1 MHTHAGTLIV
11 TGGSSVKNGYWN
23 AIDFPEEN
31 KQGFWTKRLRDISRI
46 TADYLLATGQAG
58 KGFGYFRFKNF
69 LVIQS
74 RINPASPPQK
84 HIFFSSL
91 VKLLVDYPD
100 ENFVIKTPFDRETSI
115 EIRRLVMQVIDNCQP
130 KNADSGD
137 NGKPLP
143 VKASADI
150 KRLQFVQ

>member
-1 MHTHAGTLIV
+1 MHTYAGTLIV

-31 KQGFWTKRLRDISRI
+31 ERGFWTKRLRDLSRI

-74 RINPASPPQK
+74 RTNPASPPQK
-84 HIFFSSL
+84 HIFMSSL
-91 VKLLVDYPD
+91 IKLLVDFPD
-100 ENFVIKTPFDRETSI
+100 EDFIIKTPFDRETSI
-115 EIRRLVMQVIDNCQP
+115 EIRRLVMQVINYCQP
-130 KNADSGD
+130 KIAGSDD
-137 NGKPLP
+137 NGKPLS

-150 KRLQFVQ
+150 NRLQFVQ

>member
-1 MHTHAGTLIV
+1 MHTHAGTLIM
-11 TGGSSVKNGYWN
+11 TGCSSVKNGYWN

-58 KGFGYFRFKNF
+58 KGFGYFRYKNF
-69 LVIQS
+69 LIIQS
-74 RINPASPPQK
+74 RITPSSPPQK

-91 VKLLVDYPD
+91 VKLLVDYPNED
-100 ENFVIKTPFDRETSI
+100 FVIKTPFDRETSI

-130 KNADSGD
+130 KIAGVIDHGM
-137 NGKPLP
+137 PLP
-143 VKASADI
+143 VKVSADI